1 MTDSTKKQNGEIV
14 IRDVEYDGRVILSGN
29 GNLITLKL
37 TRSEPGDQTSYINY
51 IKPLIFAEELGFP
64 HLLSVIDTRDEWFYA
79 VHPKRIVPSLK
90 DQDDVTGEKIIGFEG
105 TACLQYLAA
114 KFDNEGLWTG
124 RTWWEKAQVL
134 SWTAFQT
141 AGLGA
146 TAKTDFTSCE
156 DTLRD
161 RIPSP
166 CPRHAQ
172 ILTGTTRLHANT
184 LKAWDL
190 LEKRL
195 DLPGKQHVALPDRPT
210 LVDLSYFPFGMPWM
224 FGFFGVDI
232 KDWPSIQRWSELM
245 LARPAVQKVMD
256 SAPSIGHRSA
266 FCDDVEQV
274 GSETRK
280 RRYLNA

>member
-1 MTDSTKKQNGEIV
+1 
-14 IRDVEYDGRVILSGN
+14 
-29 GNLITLKL
+29 
-37 TRSEPGDQTSYINY
+37 GDQTSYINY

-141 AGLGA
+141 AGLGSA
-146 TAKTDFTSCE
+146 SVPYACPGYPTRQNPEPMPKTCAK
-156 DTLRD
+156 
-161 RIPSP
+161 
-166 CPRHAQ
+166 
-172 ILTGTTRLHANT
+172 LHANT